1 MNVMKIN
8 ERVYHII
15 DSYSRTNETE
25 DVVVYI
31 ISDGKKIYRYIM
43 PNEPVLNME
52 RCKFEEVCNISEL
65 KA

>member
-8 ERVYHII
+8 ERVYYII

-52 RCKFEEVCNISEL
+52 RCRFEEVCNISEL

>member
-1 MNVMKIN
+1 MKIN
-8 ERVYHII
+8 ERVYYII
-15 DSYSRTNETE
+15 DSYSITNETE

-52 RCKFEEVCNISEL
+52 RCRLEEVCNISEL